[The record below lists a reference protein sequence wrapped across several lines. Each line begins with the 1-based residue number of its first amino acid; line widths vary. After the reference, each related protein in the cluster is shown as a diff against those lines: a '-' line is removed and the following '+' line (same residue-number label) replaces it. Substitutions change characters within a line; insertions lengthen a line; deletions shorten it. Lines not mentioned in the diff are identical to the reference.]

1 MTDAKPWLTIIGIGE
16 DGPAGLS
23 AASRAAI
30 AAADLVAGAPRHL
43 ALLGETTA
51 ETLAWP
57 VPFADGIPLLLAHR
71 GRRVVMLASGDPFW
85 FGAGTVVTR
94 DLAPGEWVAHPAP
107 STFAL
112 AAARLGWPLEDTTC
126 LGLHAAPLERLRP
139 HLAPARRL
147 LVLLR
152 DGEAVADIG
161 DYLRRAGFGA
171 SQLTVME
178 ALGGPRERI
187 RTLRATDA
195 VPADIAHPV
204 AVAVAVAGNGAVL
217 PLASGRPDDW
227 FLHDGQITKRAIR
240 ALTLSALAP
249 RPGEMLWDIGT
260 GSGSIAIE
268 WLLAHPSTAAI
279 GIEADETRA
288 TRARANAVA
297 LGADRLRI
305 IEGRAPDALA
315 DLPDPQAVFIGG
327 GLSSELLDHLWQRL
341 SPGTRLVTNAVT
353 LESESLLA
361 HRHAAHGGTLLRLD
375 LSLAA
380 PIGRRRGWRASHPIV
395 QWSITR

>member
-1 MTDAKPWLTIIGIGE
+1 
-16 DGPAGLS
+16 
-23 AASRAAI
+23 
-30 AAADLVAGAPRHL
+30 
-43 ALLGETTA
+43 
-51 ETLAWP
+51 
-57 VPFADGIPLLLAHR
+57 
-71 GRRVVMLASGDPFW
+71 MLASGDPFL

-161 DYLRRAGFGA
+161 DYLRRAGFGT

-195 VPADIAHPV
+195 VPGDIAHPV
-204 AVAVAVAGNGAVL
+204 AVAVAVAVAGDGAVL

-227 FLHDGQITKRAIR
+227 FLHDG
-240 ALTLSALAP
+240 
-249 RPGEMLWDIGT
+249 
-260 GSGSIAIE
+260 
-268 WLLAHPSTAAI
+268 
-279 GIEADETRA
+279 
-288 TRARANAVA
+288 
-297 LGADRLRI
+297 
-305 IEGRAPDALA
+305 
-315 DLPDPQAVFIGG
+315 
-327 GLSSELLDHLWQRL
+327 
-341 SPGTRLVTNAVT
+341 
-353 LESESLLA
+353 
-361 HRHAAHGGTLLRLD
+361 
-375 LSLAA
+375 
-380 PIGRRRGWRASHPIV
+380 
-395 QWSITR
+395 